1 MTKVYSTMSLEPGNY
16 EITSA
21 IDGNPI
27 VARHP
32 IEDHSGNPKTVF
44 ALPLGIRPL
53 GPWTVEKASGDKYIL
68 KAFGSPTAAIDKK
81 LFAILND
88 LYPAQEWVVTRIPQ
102 AGEDAYTVRK
112 PDSPEGWFTAETD
125 EQIKVQ
131 HLIVGPSEPPFHP
144 PGNVFIFK
152 LLLED

>member
-1 MTKVYSTMSLEPGNY
+1 MSLKPGNY

-32 IEDHSGNPKTVF
+32 IEDRSGNPKPVF
-44 ALPLGIRPL
+44 ALPPGIRPL
-53 GPWTVEKASGDKYIL
+53 GPWTVEKVSGDKYIL
-68 KAFGSPTAAIDKK
+68 KAFGSPTAAIDEK

-102 AGEDAYTVRK
+102 AGEDAYTVLK
-112 PDSPEGWFTAETD
+112 SDSGEGWFTAETD
-125 EQIKVQ
+125 KQIHVQ
-131 HLIVGPSEPPFHP
+131 RLIVGLSEPPFHP
-144 PGNVFIFK
+144 PGNIFIFK
-152 LLLED
+152 CLLED